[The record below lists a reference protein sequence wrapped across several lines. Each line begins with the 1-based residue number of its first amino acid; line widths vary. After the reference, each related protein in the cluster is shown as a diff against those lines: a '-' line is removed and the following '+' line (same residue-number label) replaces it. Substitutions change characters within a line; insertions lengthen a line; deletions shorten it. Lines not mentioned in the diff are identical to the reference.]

1 MNFNS
6 SDHSK
11 SLFEN
16 LILYH
21 HDNTTN
27 LRENMFF
34 KMINACKT
42 PKKERKNLHIT
53 SAFLIRINKI
63 VGKFPVTTLPANN
76 LNKSLPTKQIEHPNA
91 RTQIATTFSLVIQNC
106 KFMN

>member
-27 LRENMFF
+27 LRENMLF
-34 KMINACKT
+34 KMINACIT
-42 PKKERKNLHIT
+42 PKKKE
-53 SAFLIRINKI
+53 
-63 VGKFPVTTLPANN
+63 TTY
-76 LNKSLPTKQIEHPNA
+76 I
-91 RTQIATTFSLVIQNC
+91 
-106 KFMN
+106 